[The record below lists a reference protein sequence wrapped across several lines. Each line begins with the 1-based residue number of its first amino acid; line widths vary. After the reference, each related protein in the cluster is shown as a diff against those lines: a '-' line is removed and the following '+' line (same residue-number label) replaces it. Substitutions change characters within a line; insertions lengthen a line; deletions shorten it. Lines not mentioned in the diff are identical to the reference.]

1 MDNHKQKVT
10 NRYDTSIIRPQ
21 MGIEDFKMRGQEM
34 PLARLKGIKKGLLT
48 LHTLE
53 LMAINIY
60 KFQIT
65 KKACELNLQL
75 ITAMCNEMTHYQD
88 YEVKIFEYGWRP
100 SKFRWFYWIVG
111 FIFGFSS
118 RLIGSK
124 AILKTGIWV
133 ETKAVHHY
141 DELLKTVGWDED
153 TRKAIEKNQSD
164 EYGHISRWKMLL
176 QSDKT

>member
-1 MDNHKQKVT
+1 MNVHKENIT
-10 NRYDTSIIRPQ
+10 NKYDTSIIRTQ
-21 MGIEDFKMRGQEM
+21 IGIKDFQLRGQEM

-88 YEVKIFEYGWRP
+88 YEVKI
-100 SKFRWFYWIVG
+100 
-111 FIFGFSS
+111 
-118 RLIGSK
+118 L
-124 AILKTGIWV
+124 
-133 ETKAVHHY
+133 
-141 DELLKTVGWDED
+141 
-153 TRKAIEKNQSD
+153 AIEKVKPRGGV
-164 EYGHISRWKMLL
+164 YK
-176 QSDKT
+176 

>member
-1 MDNHKQKVT
+1 
-10 NRYDTSIIRPQ
+10 

-88 YEVKIFEYGWRP
+88 CQVKLFEYGWKP
-100 SKFRWFYWIVG
+100 SKLRWMYWIVG
-111 FIFGFSS
+111 FTFGFIS
-118 RLIGSK
+118 RLIGRK
-124 AILKTGIWV
+124 AILKTGI
-133 ETKAVHHY
+133 
-141 DELLKTVGWDED
+141 
-153 TRKAIEKNQSD
+153 
-164 EYGHISRWKMLL
+164 
-176 QSDKT
+176 